1 MLEFRT
7 VSREYLVAMKM
18 VSGRKYKNDL
28 SDILGILYHHYQI
41 QDEITFA
48 EIKKAVNNLYGG
60 FDNISAETQE
70 FVKKAIQ
77 NKSFIEGYEKQK
89 ESEQSIK
96 ERLIN
101 FEDNY
106 PNKVAEDNIDDIIS
120 KLE

>member
-1 MLEFRT
+1 M
-7 VSREYLVAMKM
+7 
-18 VSGRKYKNDL
+18 
-28 SDILGILYHHYQI
+28 
-41 QDEITFA
+41 
-48 EIKKAVNNLYGG
+48 NNLYGG

-106 PNKVAEDNIDDIIS
+106 PNKVAEDNIDDIIG